1 MTDSATKTVA
11 TRADK
16 IFYCKRVLQ
25 MLAHVVD
32 KKILNDLYS
41 SLEAA
46 VDHDDA
52 NGIEH
57 VLDQCI
63 LMRLENV
70 HQLETKRGGAS

>member
-1 MTDSATKTVA
+1 MTDTATKTVA

-16 IFYCKRVLQ
+16 IFYCKRVLEMHQ
-25 MLAHVVD
+25 HVVD
-32 KKILNDLYS
+32 QQILKGLYS

-46 VDHDDA
+46 VDHNDA
-52 NGIEH
+52 KGIER

-70 HQLETKRGGAS
+70 HQLETKRGGA